1 MKYDENNPM
10 NDNAVEKTIPFPSDI
25 SDDQKYLYG
34 TYFEMGF
41 HNFFMT
47 LNHIYGKVIGK
58 DAIVEARKPMEGKFA
73 DFAHEGHVWNP
84 MLEAFSELLPENILK
99 VNSLF
104 AKHFPFIIPLWENE
118 KNKRTRQKEEQGKPI
133 SNDVSEKAKLDFT
146 VNVLKRFSQVIRICR
161 NYYSHYR
168 VNVNGKQI
176 ETYLSCEPFI
186 LRYLEECYDSA
197 KNIVKERFS
206 MTDKDIMCAERY
218 KTERSKTKFDNR
230 GRALFQRV
238 RNNSCLYHLDNGKK
252 TLSSFAYI
260 LMISLFLEKKYS
272 RILAESTNRIKLS
285 DRKIMCELISVHR
298 FRLKV
303 NNISV
308 QNNLDSIALDI
319 LNEMRKC
326 PKELFDIISQKDQ
339 DSFRTMA
346 KVSDDA
352 DASEV
357 LMRRNSD
364 RFAGLLMKYIDE
376 ARIFKDIRFMVSLG
390 KYFFKFYNKTCID
403 GNSRVRCLSKNITGF
418 GRISEIE
425 IERKTLWDNSIR
437 NYDDVHCNTPDE
449 SPYITNHRASY
460 VFCGEKDGKRIG
472 LRIYSESDETKMT
485 IPELKPRET
494 QNVSP
499 TCWMSIYEMPA
510 MAFLLHLTN
519 NNSTVENII
528 KNTIANYTR
537 LYSDIR
543 DGKLIPQD
551 EETISRILHDE
562 YGGITLNHITKN
574 IKQYLTKQNA
584 NVQPSF
590 ETWAKSHYEDLLAET
605 ESRIARYETVS
616 KLQEE
621 QKSKNIGKSKY
632 INDKAGKY
640 ADFIAHDIMRFQ
652 PSAEEGRDKLT
663 SLNFRILQSLL
674 ATYTEDRC
682 DELSRALKSA
692 RIIGN
697 SDKKMDNPI
706 VSSMFSFR
714 KKYKDV
720 NSLYKAYLIARSNY
734 LKLMLKL
741 KDFSLLRKDNKKWQ
755 KRTHEF
761 YKQLAGR
768 YLNDEYGGKE
778 FEKSLE
784 LPRGMFEDAIRSELA
799 KYKVMRKDA
808 NDRTKNISYLIY
820 SYFMNVLDDDCQR
833 FYKFNRSYPIFNALY
848 KEKPHDADIFRSVHD
863 IYTLLS
869 TNNPQGLSKRIETCK
884 LNGQELRNKMNLNDK
899 KNNLKAKYREL
910 KNNETLLKRYKIQDM
925 LLFLIARSILSSD
938 GTSNGNNIG
947 REAMAN
953 IKLKNITDGK
963 VLSQSIDFSVVVEL
977 PDGSKKIIRQPDLK
991 LKNYCQFFR
1000 FIQDRRIPTL
1010 FWLVTD
1016 KVISRDQLEEELGN
1030 YDCVHPEVVRNALA
1044 LEKAY
1049 FDTKEGSLREKIKG
1063 TVRYLRFPEILR
1075 KLQIQDQA
1083 TVLDIRNSV
1092 SHHRYTTKVTEIM
1105 DESSNEVKI
1114 PNIAKIMAKIFEN
1127 SLKQR
1132 KLVILVKS

>member
-1 MKYDENNPM
+1 MKYDEKNPTS
-10 NDNAVEKTIPFPSDI
+10 DNAMEKTISFPSDI

-34 TYFEMGF
+34 TYFEIGF

-47 LNHIYGKVIGK
+47 LNLIYGKIIGK
-58 DAIVEARKPMEGKFA
+58 DAIEEAKKTKERKYI

-84 MLEAFSELLPENILK
+84 MFEAFSELLPENILK

-104 AKHFPFIIPLWENE
+104 AKHFPFLVPLWENE
-118 KNKRTRQKEEQGKPI
+118 KNKRTRQKGEQGKYL

-168 VNVNGKQI
+168 INVNGKQV

-206 MTDKDIMCAERY
+206 LTDKDTMCAERY
-218 KTERSKTKFDNR
+218 KTERSKTRFDNR
-230 GRALFQRV
+230 GRALFQKV
-238 RNNSCLYHLDNGKK
+238 RNNSCLYHLDNGNK

-260 LMISLFLEKKYS
+260 LMTSLFLEKKYS

-285 DRKIMCELISVHR
+285 DRNIMCELIAVHR

-308 QNNLDSIALDI
+308 QNNPDSIALDI
-319 LNEMRKC
+319 LNEIRKC
-326 PKELFDIISQKDQ
+326 PKELFGIISKKDQ

-352 DASEV
+352 DTSEV
-357 LMRRNSD
+357 LMRRSSD

-425 IERKTLWDNSIR
+425 RARKTLWDNSIR
-437 NYDDVHCNTPDE
+437 NFEDVHCNTSDE
-449 SPYITNHRASY
+449 SPYITDHRANY
-460 VFCGEKDGKRIG
+460 VFCGEKNGKRIG

-485 IPELKPRET
+485 IPELEPGET

-519 NNSTVENII
+519 NDSTVENII
-528 KNTIANYTR
+528 KDTAANYTR

-551 EETISRILHDE
+551 EATISRILHDE
-562 YGGITLNHITKN
+562 YGGITLNRITKN
-574 IKQYLTKQNA
+574 IKLYLTKQNTDA
-584 NVQPSF
+584 QPSF
-590 ETWAKSHYEDLLAET
+590 EAWAKSHYEDLLAET
-605 ESRIARYETVS
+605 ETRIARFKTVS

-632 INDKAGKY
+632 INDKVGKY
-640 ADFIAHDIMRFQ
+640 ADFIAHDMMRFQ
-652 PSAEEGRDKLT
+652 PSAEDGRDKLT
-663 SLNFRILQSLL
+663 SLNYRILQSLL
-674 ATYTEDRC
+674 ATYTEDRY
-682 DELSRALKSA
+682 DELIRALKSA
-692 RIIGN
+692 HIIGN
-697 SDKKMDNPI
+697 SNKKMDNPI

-720 NSLYKAYLIARSNY
+720 NSLYKAYLIARGYY

-784 LPRGMFEDAIRSELA
+784 LPRGMFEDAIRTKLS
-799 KYKVMRKDA
+799 KYEAMRMVA
-808 NDRTKNISYLIY
+808 NDRTKNVSYLIY
-820 SYFMNVLDDDCQR
+820 SYFIKDDDCQR
-833 FYKFNRSYPIFNALY
+833 FYMFDRSYPIFNALY
-848 KEKPHDADIFRSVHD
+848 KAKPHDADIFRSVHD

-869 TNNPQGLSKRIETCK
+869 ANNPQGLSKQIENCK
-884 LNGQELRNKMNLNDK
+884 LNGQELRNRVNLNDK
-899 KNNLKAKYREL
+899 KNNLMAKYREL

-925 LLFLIARSILSSD
+925 LLFLIAKSILSSD

-963 VLSQSIDFSVVVEL
+963 VLSQSINFSVEVEL
-977 PDGSKKIIRQPDLK
+977 PDGSKKIICQPDLK
-991 LKNYCQFFR
+991 LKKYCLFFR
-1000 FIQDRRIPTL
+1000 FIQDRRIPSL
-1010 FWLVTD
+1010 FELVTD
-1016 KVISRDQLEEELGN
+1016 KEIPRELLEKELEN
-1030 YDCVHPEVVRNALA
+1030 YDNVHPEVVRNALA
-1044 LEKAY
+1044 FEKTYFFKKESPYDGKGAFSYSKLAYILKKLEFPNK
-1049 FDTKEGSLREKIKG
+1049 DTI
-1063 TVRYLRFPEILR
+1063 
-1075 KLQIQDQA
+1075 
-1083 TVLDIRNSV
+1083 LDIRNSF
-1092 SHHRYTTKVTEIM
+1092 SHQTYSTKVAEAM
-1105 DESSNEVKI
+1105 DKNNNDAKM
-1114 PNIAKIMAKIFEN
+1114 PNKAKIIAKIFED
-1127 SLKQR
+1127 SLIQR
-1132 KLVILVKS
+1132 Q

>member
-10 NDNAVEKTIPFPSDI
+10 NNNAMEKTIPFPSDI

-58 DAIVEARKPMEGKFA
+58 DAIVEARKAMEGKLV
-73 DFAHEGHVWNP
+73 DFAHEGYVWNP
-84 MLEAFSELLPENILK
+84 MFEAFSELLPENILK
-99 VNSLF
+99 ANSLF
-104 AKHFPFIIPLWENE
+104 AKHFPFVIPLWENE
-118 KNKRTRQKEEQGKPI
+118 KNKRTHQKGEQGKPI

-146 VNVLKRFSQVIRICR
+146 ANVLKRFSQVIRICR

-168 VNVNGKQI
+168 IDLI
-176 ETYLSCEPFI
+176 EKRIDAYLSCEPFI
-186 LRYLEECYDSA
+186 IRYLEECYDSA

-206 MTDKDIMCAERY
+206 LTDRDIMCAERY

-238 RNNSCLYHLDNGKK
+238 RNNSCLYHLDNGNK

-260 LMISLFLEKKYS
+260 FMISLFLDKKYS
-272 RILAESTNRIKLS
+272 RTLAESTNKIKLA
-285 DRKIMCELISVHR
+285 DRNIMCELIAVHR

-326 PKELFDIISQKDQ
+326 PKELFDIISKKDQ
-339 DSFRTMA
+339 DSFRTTA
-346 KVSDDA
+346 KVFDDA
-352 DASEV
+352 DTSEV
-357 LMRRNSD
+357 LMRRSSD

-425 IERKTLWDNSIR
+425 RARKTLWDSNIR
-437 NYDDVHCNTPDE
+437 NFEDVHCNTSEE
-449 SPYITNHRASY
+449 SPYITDYKANY

-472 LRIYSESDETKMT
+472 LRIYSESDEAKMT
-485 IPELKPRET
+485 IPELKPGET

-519 NNSTVENII
+519 NDPTVENII
-528 KNTIANYTR
+528 KDTTANYTR

-551 EETISRILHDE
+551 EATISRILHDE
-562 YGGITLNHITKN
+562 YGGITLNRITKN
-574 IKQYLTKQNA
+574 IKLYLTKQNTDA
-584 NVQPSF
+584 QPSF
-590 ETWAKSHYEDLLAET
+590 EAWAKSHYENLLAET
-605 ESRIARYETVS
+605 ETRIARYETVS

-652 PSAEEGRDKLT
+652 PSAEGGRDKLT

-674 ATYTEDRC
+674 ATYTEERC

-697 SDKKMDNPI
+697 SNKKMDNPI
-706 VSSMFSFR
+706 VSSMFSFN

-720 NSLYKAYLIARSNY
+720 NSLYKAYLIARGNY
-734 LKLMLKL
+734 LRLMLKL
-741 KDFSLLRKDNKKWQ
+741 KDFSLLHKDNKKWQ

-761 YKQLAGR
+761 YRQLAGR

-784 LPRGMFEDAIRSELA
+784 LPRGMFEDAIRTELS
-799 KYKVMRKDA
+799 KYETMRIVA
-808 NDRTKNISYLIY
+808 NDRTKNVSYLIY
-820 SYFMNVLDDDCQR
+820 SYFMNVWGDDCQK
-833 FYKFNRSYPIFNALY
+833 FYMLDRSYPIFNALY
-848 KEKPHDADIFRSVHD
+848 KPKPHDADIFRSVHE

-869 TNNPQGLSKRIETCK
+869 ANNPQGLSKQIENCK
-884 LNGQELRNKMNLNDK
+884 LNGQELRHKMNLNDK
-899 KNNLKAKYREL
+899 KNNLMAKYREL
-910 KNNETLLKRYKIQDM
+910 KKNETLLKRYKIQDM

-938 GTSNGNNIG
+938 GIGNGNNIG

-963 VLSQSIDFSVVVEL
+963 VLSQSIDFSIKIEL
-977 PDGSKKIIRQPDLK
+977 PDGSTKIICQPDLK
-991 LKNYCQFFR
+991 LKHYCQFFR
-1000 FIQDRRIPTL
+1000 FIQDRRIPSL
-1010 FWLVTD
+1010 FELVTD
-1016 KVISRDQLEEELGN
+1016 GVISRELLEDELEN
-1030 YDCVHPEVVRNALA
+1030 YDNVHPEVVNNALA
-1044 LEKAY
+1044 FEQAY
-1049 FDTKEGSLREKIKG
+1049 YDKNGGPQRVPIKD
-1063 TVRYLRFPEILR
+1063 TVRYLKFPEIL
-1075 KLQIQDQA
+1075 KELKIQNQA
-1083 TVLDIRNSV
+1083 TVLDIRNSF
-1092 SHHRYTTKVTEIM
+1092 SHHRYTTMVTEAM
-1105 DESSNEVKI
+1105 DKNNNEAKI
-1114 PNIAKIMAKIFEN
+1114 PNIARIIAEIFEN
-1127 SLKQR
+1127 SLKQG
-1132 KLVILVKS
+1132 K